1 MSLLM
6 IPATATS
13 PRAEASTRPKR
24 SAMLGLTIHD
34 GEGAEFHEPALKS
47 VRTWE
52 DVTGAVCAIGYV
64 GAGAHWIRWPGTA
77 TFRIDPAGHLH
88 AFLDPRADAARVRD
102 VCRRLVVPL
111 ALQALGYE
119 TLHASAV
126 RFPTGLV
133 GICGDRHAGKSTLA
147 YSLGKRGYQQ
157 HADDMLVLDVS
168 TDEVRSI
175 QLPFDV
181 RLRPEAA
188 VFWGFQPKRTDA
200 EAVASIDLPPHAGAE
215 SIVPLAALFVL
226 RRMDRGEPI
235 AERLPA
241 ATAWTA
247 LLANGCWFE
256 STDADQ
262 RGRLVRHYLAI
273 AALVPVYELRFAPG
287 LDRLDAVLDCIE
299 TTAANAP
306 AAAVCTA

>member
-1 MSLLM
+1 
-6 IPATATS
+6 
-13 PRAEASTRPKR
+13 
-24 SAMLGLTIHD
+24 MLGLTIHD
-34 GEGAEFHEPALKS
+34 GDEAEFHEPALKS
-47 VRTWE
+47 VRQWE

-77 TFRIDPAGHLH
+77 TFRIDATGHLH
-88 AFLDPRADAARVRD
+88 AFPDPHADAARVRD

-119 TLHASAV
+119 ALHASAV
-126 RFPTGLV
+126 RFATGLA
-133 GICGDRHAGKSTLA
+133 GICGDGRTGKSTLA
-147 YSLGKRGYQQ
+147 YSLARRGHQQ
-157 HADDMLVLDVS
+157 YADDMLVLDVC
-168 TDEVRSI
+168 TDEVRSV

-188 VFWGFQPKRTDA
+188 AFWGFQPNRSDSQ
-200 EAVASIDLPPHAGAE
+200 AVASIDPPHAGAD

-247 LLANGCWFE
+247 LLANGYWFE
-256 STDADQ
+256 SADAEE
-262 RGRLVRHYLAI
+262 RGRLVRHYLTI

-299 TTAANAP
+299 IAAASAP
-306 AAAVCTA
+306 PSAVCTV